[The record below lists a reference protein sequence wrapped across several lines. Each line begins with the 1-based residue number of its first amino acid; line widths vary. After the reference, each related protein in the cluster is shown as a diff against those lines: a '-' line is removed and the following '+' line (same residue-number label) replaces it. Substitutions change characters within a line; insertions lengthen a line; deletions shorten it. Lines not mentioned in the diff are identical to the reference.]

1 MHKKVLQNAHFK
13 NRFAL
18 QTDGEIGRSTASKL
32 LRQTKNK
39 DGIKYTI
46 YKYDLFPDEW
56 IYHARVLQTSHYLIP
71 IVGVKYTQ

>member
-1 MHKKVLQNAHFK
+1 MRILRTDSHFRPTAK
-13 NRFAL
+13 S
-18 QTDGEIGRSTASKL
+18 GRSTASKL

-46 YKYDLFPDEW
+46 YNYDLVPDEW